1 MAKEGSVAPKER
13 VNIRFTPATG
23 GLTEEV
29 ELPFKQVVIGEFNTA
44 ADETPL
50 EERSRIDINKDNFDS
65 VMTAQELSLDFSVA
79 DVLSGEEDASLP
91 VSLSFSTLKDFEPEQ
106 VVNSVP
112 ELRKLLELRKALL
125 ALKGPLGNVPAFR
138 KSVQNILDDEDL
150 RKKLLDELGV
160 NADDGPDNPDT
171 TSE

>member
-160 NADDGPDNPDT
+160 NSDDGPDNPDT
-171 TSE
+171 KSE

>member
-50 EERSRIDINKDNFDS
+50 EERSRIDIDKDNFDS

-79 DVLSGEEDASLP
+79 DVLSGEEDAALP

-160 NADDGPDNPDT
+160 NSDDGPDNPDT
-171 TSE
+171 KSE